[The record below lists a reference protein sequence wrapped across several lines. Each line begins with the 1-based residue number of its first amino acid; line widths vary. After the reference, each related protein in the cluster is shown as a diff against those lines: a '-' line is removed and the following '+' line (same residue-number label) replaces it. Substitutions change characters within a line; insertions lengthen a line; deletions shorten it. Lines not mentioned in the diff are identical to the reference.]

1 MSDAQRNTMATQ
13 VSGDVTHE
21 EESNLWSLEGGC
33 GMQSNKPHEYTGRTA
48 RRAVIM
54 RQSEDDAQG
63 RSHEEDMFHAGFLMS
78 VCHEERQKGVVH
90 MKRAGTK
97 IQGDAGHVASRTR
110 VVGAE

>member
-1 MSDAQRNTMATQ
+1 M
-13 VSGDVTHE
+13 
-21 EESNLWSLEGGC
+21 SLEGGC
-33 GMQSNKPHEYTGRTA
+33 GIQSNTPHEYTGRTA

-54 RQSEDDAQG
+54 RQSEEDDAHG
-63 RSHEEDMFHAGFLMS
+63 RSHEADMFHTGFLMS

-90 MKRAGTK
+90 MKRVGTK